1 MGIFQKARERIFW
14 MNDRLHSGRVLKHLH
29 DIRDI
34 LENYNSPAS
43 RQRREILL
51 NKVLAY
57 ATTTTPFY
65 SHLQNFNRLEDF
77 PVINKEIIRK
87 DPTRFRTGRKLRRL
101 HRIST
106 SGSTGTPFT
115 VYHDDNKR
123 WRNTADTIYF
133 AAQAN
138 FSIGNRLIFLRI
150 WVDQFKKSPLLALL
164 QNIRMVDVTELTDSN
179 ILRLINELQQDP
191 SEKGILGYA
200 SAFTQIGK
208 YLDKIGSPPLK
219 CNVTSIIAIAESLTD
234 YAKLS
239 MEKYFGCP
247 VVSRYSNLENGI
259 IAQQYPGADNSFHIN
274 WASYVLEILEQ
285 DEDVPA
291 NAGTLGRIVITDL
304 FNYAMPMIRYDT
316 GDMGIMEAVNGIPV
330 LQSVQGR
337 RMDMIYD
344 TAGNAINPMV
354 VWKILDY
361 KGIRQF
367 QLLQQDKKTYTIRLS
382 LDGDFQ
388 SQDSL
393 IRTYQE
399 HLGRDAEIRIEITDE
414 IPVLASGKR
423 KLVVNNYIKDI

>member
-1 MGIFQKARERIFW
+1 MRIFQKVRERIFW
-14 MNDRLHSGRVLKHLH
+14 LNDLLHSGKLRNHLH
-29 DIRDI
+29 DIKGI
-34 LENYNSPAS
+34 LENYTSPAS
-43 RQRREILL
+43 HERRESLL
-51 NKVLAY
+51 NKVLTH
-57 ATTTTPFY
+57 ATTTTAYY
-65 SHLQNFNRLEDF
+65 SHLQNFNQLTDF
-77 PVINKEIIRK
+77 PVVNKTIIRQ
-87 DPTRFRTGRKLRRL
+87 DPTRFRARRKLGKT
-101 HRIST
+101 HKIST

-115 VYHDDNKR
+115 VYHDENKR
-123 WRNTADTIYF
+123 LRNTADTIYF
-133 AAQAN
+133 AGKAN
-138 FSIGNRLIFLRI
+138 FSIGNKLIFLRI
-150 WVDQFKKSPLLALL
+150 WVDQFKKSPLLARL
-164 QNIRMVDVTELTDSN
+164 QNIRMVNVTELDDAS
-179 ILRLINELQQDP
+179 IHRLINELQEDP

-200 SAFTQIGK
+200 SALTQIGK

-234 YAKLS
+234 YCKNS

-259 IAQQYPGADNSFHIN
+259 IAQQYPGPDSSFHIN

-285 DEDVPA
+285 DQDVPA
-291 NAGTLGRIVITDL
+291 VAGTSGRIVITDL

-316 GDMGIMEAVNGIPV
+316 GDMGIMKEVNGIPV

-344 TAGNAINPMV
+344 TAGNAVNPMV

-367 QLLQQDKKTYTIRLS
+367 QLIQQDKKTYTIRLS
-382 LDGDFQ
+382 LDGEFHEQ
-388 SQDSL
+388 ESL

-399 HLGRDAEIRIEITDE
+399 HLGRDAVIQIEITHE

-423 KLVVNNYIKDI
+423 KLVVNNYIQGT